1 MEGKISVTVA
11 GRPVQVAH
19 GASAGQLLKGF
30 GNGRLVA
37 ARVNGKPVDLSCP
50 VGEGATV
57 EPVLADSPEGLEI
70 LRHSTA
76 HLMAQAVQQLFPGVQ
91 VTIGP
96 AIEEGFYYDFAAP
109 RPFALDDLPR
119 IEARMRELAGLDL
132 KIERLEMSREEA
144 VARFAALG
152 ERYKVEILSQL
163 QEPRVS
169 VYRQGDWMDLCRGP
183 HVPSTGHLQAFK
195 LLSVAGA
202 YWRGDERNPMLSRI
216 YGTSFA
222 SERELAEHLRLLE
235 LARQRDHRKLGRELE
250 LFFFD
255 PVSPGSAFFLPCG
268 TVIYRELESYIRR
281 LYRRYGFA
289 EVITPELFRNE
300 LWQRS
305 GHWEM
310 FRENMFLTS
319 DEERGAGAPDYGLK
333 PMNCPGHALIY
344 RLEKRSY
351 RDLPLRLADF
361 GRLHRAERAGVLH
374 GLTRVRAMA
383 QDDAHIFCLE
393 GQVGAEIDR
402 NLQMVK
408 EVYQALGFGPPKA
421 RLATM
426 PDKHL
431 GSEELW
437 RQSEAVL
444 AQALERNGFG
454 YVVNRGEGA
463 FYGPKIELY
472 VPDALGRN
480 WQLATIQLDYNLPQR
495 FDLSYIDASGLP
507 ARPVMIHRAIL
518 GSIERFIGV
527 LLEHTGGVL
536 PFWLAPEQVRVL
548 SLSEKVEPYA
558 AEVAELL
565 ERRGA
570 RVARDLRNEKLG
582 LKVRQAELA
591 KVPYIVVVGERE
603 AAQRGVSLRR
613 LRGAKQESLSLEQL
627 AALIG
632 QEAPPG

>member
-144 VARFAALG
+144 AARFAALG

-222 SERELAEHLRLLE
+222 TAQELAEHLRLLE

-255 PVSPGSAFFLPCG
+255 PVSPGSAFFLPRG

-319 DEERGAGAPDYGLK
+319 DGERGAGAPDYGLK

>member
-255 PVSPGSAFFLPCG
+255 PVSPGSAFFLPRG